1 MKAALWSAVLAAAL
15 AGTSAR
21 AQTAFTPRDENV
33 ESLPAGPGREET
45 FGLCSACHAF
55 RLVSNQ
61 GQSRAQWDDILTLMT
76 NRHGMPEIEGA
87 DRDLILNYL
96 AQHYPSRAPTRGGGG
111 FRNPFA
117 Q

>member
-1 MKAALWSAVLAAAL
+1 MRSVLLSVVLLAAL
-15 AGTSAR
+15 AGTPVH
-21 AQTAFTPRDENV
+21 AQTNFAPSDENV
-33 ESLPAGPGREET
+33 ENLPPGPGREET

-76 NRHGMPEIEGA
+76 NRHGMPELEGA

-96 AQHYPSRAPTRGGGG
+96 AQHYPSRAPARGGGG